1 MSTDSIDLIS
11 KLLKHNPND
20 RLSLE
25 GVMKHH
31 WIIKNAKSIE
41 QIKAAS
47 GISSQQQ
54 QQTPQQTASNTNAA
68 TAQK

>member
-1 MSTDSIDLIS
+1 MSPDAVDLIS

-31 WIIKNAKSIE
+31 WIIKNARSIE

-47 GISSQQQ
+47 GISGQQQ
-54 QQTPQQTASNTNAA
+54 QQPQQTASNTNAV